1 MDWFPPNRLFEGG
14 SSEDIGEFLK
24 REMYAGYRQLTSF
37 DFSGNRPLQAENLKM
52 GKWYKIGIR
61 ADFVPLFL

>member
-1 MDWFPPNRLFEGG
+1 M
-14 SSEDIGEFLK
+14 GELLK

-37 DFSGNRPLQAENLKM
+37 DFSRDRPLQAENLKM

-61 ADFVPLFL
+61 TDFVPLFL